1 MRLEKDVYQNRDA
14 RAPKALGRCRS
25 GRAPCY
31 LYGCRVLA
39 TVFFGLSCS
48 LGELLGP
55 TKIAATISGLLGL

>member
-1 MRLEKDVYQNRDA
+1 MFIKTEMHVRQRRWGDVGA
-14 RAPKALGRCRS
+14 GGR
-25 GRAPCY
+25 PVT
-31 LYGCRVLA
+31 YGCRVLA